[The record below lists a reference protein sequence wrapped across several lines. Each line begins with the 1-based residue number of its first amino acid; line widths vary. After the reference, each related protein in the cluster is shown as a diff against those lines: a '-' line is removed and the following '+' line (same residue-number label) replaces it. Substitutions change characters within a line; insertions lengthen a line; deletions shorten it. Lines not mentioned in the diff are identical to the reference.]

1 MMDDMADLREQAKAK
16 GKGGIIR
23 EGMSWA
29 YLFQD
34 GAEYNV
40 QTKVGIAILMSTKM
54 QKLDNKGKVLDEM
67 SLYDAL
73 QYNNNT
79 GSVALKDGYDTM
91 VKKNGTKVKFDD
103 NARYDLRNNIREV
116 NKQIHGNYAHA
127 DRMIIQQ
134 HFLGQLAAQFKK
146 WVAPAIKARYRREY
160 YDENLGWMEG
170 RYRSAWS
177 FVGFLLKE
185 KASINKTV
193 KRMKYEFG
201 DERALNKIQGMKRT
215 LADIAFM
222 MASFAMAMILDSLFD
237 DDDDDKNIHRKRFE
251 NALVYQF
258 NRQAR
263 ELMFF
268 TPFGLKEQF
277 FMTDSPI
284 AVTRMMGDMGD
295 AVISTL
301 QVPLA
306 YSYQLADPSYDITK
320 DKAIYYQR
328 GSRKG
333 TMKVA
338 KEWSDVIPLLYT
350 LNRYRSYDTVKDFWV
365 K

>member
-103 NARYDLRNNIREV
+103 KARYDLRNNIREV

-170 RYRSAWS
+170 
-177 FVGFLLKE
+177 L
-185 KASINKTV
+185 
-193 KRMKYEFG
+193 
-201 DERALNKIQGMKRT
+201 
-215 LADIAFM
+215 
-222 MASFAMAMILDSLFD
+222 
-237 DDDDDKNIHRKRFE
+237 
-251 NALVYQF
+251 
-258 NRQAR
+258 
-263 ELMFF
+263 
-268 TPFGLKEQF
+268 
-277 FMTDSPI
+277 
-284 AVTRMMGDMGD
+284 
-295 AVISTL
+295 
-301 QVPLA
+301 
-306 YSYQLADPSYDITK
+306 
-320 DKAIYYQR
+320 
-328 GSRKG
+328 
-333 TMKVA
+333 
-338 KEWSDVIPLLYT
+338 
-350 LNRYRSYDTVKDFWV
+350 
-365 K
+365 